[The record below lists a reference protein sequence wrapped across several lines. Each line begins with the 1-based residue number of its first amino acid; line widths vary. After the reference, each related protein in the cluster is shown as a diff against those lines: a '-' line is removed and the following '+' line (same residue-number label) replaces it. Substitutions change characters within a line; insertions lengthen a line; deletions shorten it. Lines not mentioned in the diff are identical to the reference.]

1 MTYTFDDWYRARSRQ
16 PDPVPD
22 VPPWLAGVTGRARSS
37 TLDRLL
43 PGPGRAVPETDD
55 DGVPPRYSAV
65 LVLLGGD
72 PDATETPGDASLL
85 LTHRTPTMRTHSGQV
100 AFPGGRREPGD
111 AGPVATA
118 LREAVEE
125 TGLDPAGVD
134 PLAVCREIYIPGS
147 NSAVVPVLAYWRRP
161 VPVRPATTETDWVAP
176 VPLATLADPARRSRV
191 GLAGWSGPAFD
202 LGPYLLWG
210 FTGGVVSAVLDL
222 GGWARPWDDGTVRD
236 LVTALGESGN
246 GEPLGTLDRRRHGAD
261 AAPAPDT
268 ETPED

>member
-1 MTYTFDDWYRARSRQ
+1 MNQPHDD
-16 PDPVPD
+16 
-22 VPPWLAGVTGRARSS
+22 L
-37 TLDRLL
+37 
-43 PGPGRAVPETDD
+43 
-55 DGVPPRYSAV
+55 
-65 LVLLGGD
+65 
-72 PDATETPGDASLL
+72 ASLEPL
-85 LTHRTPTMRTHSGQV
+85 LAEYAQV
-100 AFPGGRREPGD
+100 EQDMASP
-111 AGPVATA
+111 
-118 LREAVEE
+118 
-125 TGLDPAGVD
+125 
-134 PLAVCREIYIPGS
+134 
-147 NSAVVPVLAYWRRP
+147 
-161 VPVRPATTETDWVAP
+161 
-176 VPLATLADPARRSRV
+176 ATLADPARRSRV